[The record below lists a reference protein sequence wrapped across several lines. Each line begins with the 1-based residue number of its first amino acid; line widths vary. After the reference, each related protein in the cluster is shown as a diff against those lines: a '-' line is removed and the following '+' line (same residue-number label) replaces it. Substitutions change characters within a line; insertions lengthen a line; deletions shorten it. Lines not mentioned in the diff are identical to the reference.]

1 MRKVIPIML
10 AMLLVCSQGLAQKQ
24 PQAQSSSQKKAKL
37 EREIAILD
45 QQLKENASKTRS
57 ANTALKLTR
66 KKISTRKNLVKES
79 EAQISMLDR
88 RIREKDKK
96 IDSLRQ
102 RYDLLSDNYEKLVRT
117 AYKNRDT
124 RIWYM
129 YLLSSEG
136 LTQGLR
142 RFGYLRTMAGSLN
155 AQAIEIKDTRAKIEE
170 EKASLQKLREEAS
183 VLRSSRV
190 GELKKLEADES
201 HSAQLVASLNKDKA
215 RYQKELATK
224 KKQVEALKAE
234 MSKMV
239 KKSSSKPKTAVDEK
253 LDKEFASNMGKL
265 PWPADGPVVDSFGKH
280 YHPVYKNVE
289 MPFNNG
295 VNIALA
301 KDTAVKA
308 VFDGTVSN
316 VVVIPG
322 YNKCVLVQHG
332 GYFTFYCKLAS
343 VNVKAGDKV
352 KTGQVLGRVDT
363 IAGET
368 QLHFELWEG
377 KNPQNPEFWLK

>member
-1 MRKVIPIML
+1 MRRFAAFAL
-10 AMLLVCSQGLAQKQ
+10 AAILLCT
-24 PQAQSSSQKKAKL
+24 QAAGQNSSQKKAKL

-45 QQLKENASKTRS
+45 QQLKENASKVKS

-66 KKISTRKNLVKES
+66 KKISARKGLLAES
-79 EAQISMLDR
+79 DAQISTLDK
-88 RIREKDKK
+88 RINEKSGK
-96 IDSLRQ
+96 IDSLEA
-102 RYDLLSDNYEKLVRT
+102 RYALLSGNYDKLVRT
-117 AYKNRDT
+117 AYKNRDS

-129 YLLSSEG
+129 YLLSSDG

-142 RFGYLRTMAGSLN
+142 RYGYLKSMAASLN
-155 AQAIEIKDTRAKIEE
+155 AQALEIKDTRTRLEE
-170 EKASLQKLREEAS
+170 EKAGLVKLREEAS
-183 VLRSSRV
+183 VLRNTRVVELKQLEKDENSSR
-190 GELKKLEADES
+190 
-201 HSAQLVASLNKDKA
+201 QLVASLGKDKA
-215 RYQKELATK
+215 RYQKELAAK
-224 KKQVEALKAE
+224 KRQVQALNAE
-234 MSKMV
+234 LNKMV
-239 KKSSSKPKTAVDEK
+239 KKSGGKPKTEVDAK
-253 LDKEFASNMGKL
+253 LDKEFAANRGKL

-289 MPFNNG
+289 LPFNNG
-295 VNIALA
+295 VNIALG
-301 KDTAVKA
+301 KDSAVKA

-322 YNKCVLVQHG
+322 YNQCILVQHG

-377 KNPQNPEFWLK
+377 KTPRNPELWLK

>member
-1 MRKVIPIML
+1 ML
-10 AMLLVCSQGLAQKQ
+10 AMLLICSQGLAQKQ
-24 PQAQSSSQKKAKL
+24 SQAQSSSQKQAKL

-45 QQLKENASKTRS
+45 QQLKENAGKVRS

-66 KKISTRKNLVKES
+66 KKISTRKSLVKES

-88 RIREKDKK
+88 RIREKDHK
-96 IDSLRQ
+96 IDSLQ
-102 RYDLLSDNYEKLVRT
+102 RRYEHISSNYEKLVRT

-170 EKASLQKLREEAS
+170 EKASLQKLREEAG
-183 VLRSSRV
+183 VLRSARL
-190 GELKKLEADES
+190 GELKKLQVDETQ
-201 HSAQLVASLNKDKA
+201 SAQLVASLNKDKA
-215 RYQKELATK
+215 RYQKELAAK
-224 KKQVEALKAE
+224 KKQVQALKAE
-234 MSKMV
+234 MNKMV

-295 VNIALA
+295 VNIALS

-322 YNKCVLVQHG
+322 YNQCVLVQHG

>member
-1 MRKVIPIML
+1 MRRFAAFVL
-10 AMLLVCSQGLAQKQ
+10 AAILLCT
-24 PQAQSSSQKKAKL
+24 QAAGQNSSQKKAKL

-45 QQLKENASKTRS
+45 QQLKENASKVKS

-66 KKISTRKNLVKES
+66 KKISARKGLLAES
-79 EAQISMLDR
+79 DAQISTLDK
-88 RIREKDKK
+88 RINEKSGK
-96 IDSLRQ
+96 IDSLEA
-102 RYDLLSDNYEKLVRT
+102 RYTLLSGNYDKLVRT
-117 AYKNRDT
+117 AYKNRDS

-129 YLLSSEG
+129 YLLSSDG

-142 RFGYLRTMAGSLN
+142 RYGYLKSMAASLN
-155 AQAIEIKDTRAKIEE
+155 AQALEIKDTRARLEE
-170 EKASLQKLREEAS
+170 EKAGLVKLREEAS
-183 VLRSSRV
+183 VLRNTRV
-190 GELKKLEADES
+190 VELKQLEKDES
-201 HSAQLVASLNKDKA
+201 SSKQLVASLNKDKA
-215 RYQKELATK
+215 KYQNELAAK
-224 KKQVEALKAE
+224 KKQVQALNAE
-234 MSKMV
+234 LNKMV
-239 KKSSSKPKTAVDEK
+239 KKSGGKPKTEVDVK
-253 LDKEFASNMGKL
+253 LDKQFAANKGKL

-289 MPFNNG
+289 LPFNNG
-295 VNIALA
+295 VNIALG
-301 KDTAVKA
+301 KDSAVKA

-322 YNKCVLVQHG
+322 YNQCILVQHG

-377 KNPQNPEFWLK
+377 KTPRNPELWLK

>member
-1 MRKVIPIML
+1 MRRFAAL
-10 AMLLVCSQGLAQKQ
+10 ALAALLLCIQASAQN
-24 PQAQSSSQKKAKL
+24 SSQKKAKL

-45 QQLKENASKTRS
+45 QQLKENASKVRS

-66 KKISTRKNLVKES
+66 KKISARKGLLAES
-79 EAQISMLDR
+79 DAQISTLDK
-88 RIREKDKK
+88 RIQEKNSR
-96 IDSLRQ
+96 IDSLEA
-102 RYDLLSDNYEKLVRT
+102 RYTLLSENYNKLVRT

-129 YLLSSEG
+129 YLLSSDG
-136 LTQGLR
+136 LSQGLR
-142 RFGYLRTMAGSLN
+142 RYGYLKSMAAGLN
-155 AQAIEIKDTRAKIEE
+155 AQALEIKDTRARLEE
-170 EKASLQKLREEAS
+170 EKAGLVKLREEAS
-183 VLRSSRV
+183 VLRNTRAV
-190 GELKKLEADES
+190 ELKQLEKDES
-201 HSAQLVASLNKDKA
+201 NSKQLVASLGKDKA
-215 RYQKELATK
+215 RYQKELAAK
-224 KKQVEALKAE
+224 KKQVQALNAE
-234 MSKMV
+234 LNKMV
-239 KKSSSKPKTAVDEK
+239 KKSSGKPKTEVDAK
-253 LDKEFASNMGKL
+253 LDKEFAANKGKL

-289 MPFNNG
+289 LPFNNG
-295 VNIALA
+295 VNIALG
-301 KDTAVKA
+301 KDSAVKA

-322 YNKCVLVQHG
+322 YNQCILVQHG

-352 KTGQVLGRVDT
+352 KTGQVIGRVDT

-377 KNPQNPEFWLK
+377 KTPRNPELWLK

>member
-1 MRKVIPIML
+1 MRRFAAFAL
-10 AMLLVCSQGLAQKQ
+10 AAILLCT
-24 PQAQSSSQKKAKL
+24 QAAGQNSSQKKAKL

-45 QQLKENASKTRS
+45 QQLKENASKVKS

-66 KKISTRKNLVKES
+66 KKISARKGLLAES
-79 EAQISMLDR
+79 DAQISTLDK
-88 RIREKDKK
+88 RINEKSGK
-96 IDSLRQ
+96 IDSLEA
-102 RYDLLSDNYEKLVRT
+102 RYALLSGNYDKLVRT
-117 AYKNRDT
+117 AYKNRDS

-129 YLLSSEG
+129 CLLSSDG

-142 RFGYLRTMAGSLN
+142 RYGYLKSMAASLN
-155 AQAIEIKDTRAKIEE
+155 AQALEIKDTRARLEE
-170 EKASLQKLREEAS
+170 EKAGLIKLREEAS
-183 VLRSSRV
+183 VLRNTRVVELKQLEKDENSSR
-190 GELKKLEADES
+190 
-201 HSAQLVASLNKDKA
+201 QLVASLGKDKA
-215 RYQKELATK
+215 RYQKELAAK
-224 KKQVEALKAE
+224 KKQVQALNAE
-234 MSKMV
+234 LNKMV
-239 KKSSSKPKTAVDEK
+239 KKSSGKPKTEVDAK
-253 LDKEFASNMGKL
+253 LDKEFAANRGKL

-289 MPFNNG
+289 LPFNNG
-295 VNIALA
+295 VNIALG
-301 KDTAVKA
+301 KDSAVKA

-322 YNKCVLVQHG
+322 YNQCILVQHG

-377 KNPQNPEFWLK
+377 KTPRNPELWLK

>member
-1 MRKVIPIML
+1 MRKL
-10 AMLLVCSQGLAQKQ
+10 AALALAAILLCGQAPAQNT
-24 PQAQSSSQKKAKL
+24 SQKKAKL

-66 KKISTRKNLVKES
+66 KKISTRKGLVAES
-79 EAQISMLDR
+79 DAQISTLDK
-88 RIREKDKK
+88 RIKEKKDK
-96 IDSLRQ
+96 IDSLEA
-102 RYDLLSDNYEKLVRT
+102 RYTLLSGNYDKLVRT
-117 AYKNRDT
+117 AYKNRDS

-129 YLLSSEG
+129 YLLSSDG

-142 RFGYLRTMAGSLN
+142 RYGYLKSMAASLN
-155 AQAIEIKDTRAKIEE
+155 AQALEIKDTRARLEE
-170 EKASLQKLREEAS
+170 EKAGLVKLREEAS
-183 VLRSSRV
+183 VLRNTRVVELKQLEKDENSSR
-190 GELKKLEADES
+190 
-201 HSAQLVASLNKDKA
+201 QLVASLNKDKA
-215 RYQKELATK
+215 KYQKELAAK
-224 KKQVEALKAE
+224 KKQVQALNAE
-234 MSKMV
+234 LNKMV
-239 KKSSSKPKTAVDEK
+239 KKSSSKPKTEVDAK
-253 LDKEFASNMGKL
+253 LDKEFAANKGRL

-289 MPFNNG
+289 LPFNNG
-295 VNIALA
+295 VNIALG
-301 KDTAVKA
+301 KDSAVKA

-322 YNKCVLVQHG
+322 YNQCILVQHG

-377 KNPQNPEFWLK
+377 KTPRNPELWLK

>member
-1 MRKVIPIML
+1 MRRFAAL
-10 AMLLVCSQGLAQKQ
+10 ALAALLLCIQASAQN
-24 PQAQSSSQKKAKL
+24 SSQKKAKL

-45 QQLKENASKTRS
+45 QQLKENASKVRS

-66 KKISTRKNLVKES
+66 KKISARKGLLAES
-79 EAQISMLDR
+79 DAQISTLDK
-88 RIREKDKK
+88 RIQEKNSR
-96 IDSLRQ
+96 IDSLEA
-102 RYDLLSDNYEKLVRT
+102 RYTLLSENYNKLVRT

-129 YLLSSEG
+129 YLLSSDG
-136 LTQGLR
+136 LSQGLR
-142 RFGYLRTMAGSLN
+142 RYGYLKSMAAGLN
-155 AQAIEIKDTRAKIEE
+155 AQALEIKDTRARLEE
-170 EKASLQKLREEAS
+170 EKAGLLKLREEAS
-183 VLRSSRV
+183 ALRNTRAV
-190 GELKKLEADES
+190 ELKQLEKDES
-201 HSAQLVASLNKDKA
+201 NSKQLVASLGKDKA
-215 RYQKELATK
+215 RYQKELAAK
-224 KKQVEALKAE
+224 KKQVQALNAE
-234 MSKMV
+234 LNKMV
-239 KKSSSKPKTAVDEK
+239 KKSSGKPKTEVDAK
-253 LDKEFASNMGKL
+253 LDKEFAANKGKL

-289 MPFNNG
+289 LPFNNG
-295 VNIALA
+295 VNIALG
-301 KDTAVKA
+301 KDSAVKA

-322 YNKCVLVQHG
+322 YNQCILVQHG

-352 KTGQVLGRVDT
+352 KTGQVIGRVDT

-377 KNPQNPEFWLK
+377 KTPRNPELWLK

>member
-1 MRKVIPIML
+1 MRRFAAFAL
-10 AMLLVCSQGLAQKQ
+10 AAILLCT
-24 PQAQSSSQKKAKL
+24 QAAGQNSSQKKAKL

-45 QQLKENASKTRS
+45 QQLKENASRVKS

-66 KKISTRKNLVKES
+66 KKISARKGLLAES
-79 EAQISMLDR
+79 DAQISTLDK
-88 RIREKDKK
+88 RINEKSGK
-96 IDSLRQ
+96 IDSLEA
-102 RYDLLSDNYEKLVRT
+102 RYALLSGNYDKLVRT
-117 AYKNRDT
+117 AYKNRDS

-129 YLLSSEG
+129 YLLSSDG

-142 RFGYLRTMAGSLN
+142 RYGYLKSMAASLN
-155 AQAIEIKDTRAKIEE
+155 AQALEIKDTRARLEE
-170 EKASLQKLREEAS
+170 EKAGLVKLREEAS
-183 VLRSSRV
+183 VLRNTRVVELKQLEKDENSSR
-190 GELKKLEADES
+190 
-201 HSAQLVASLNKDKA
+201 QLVASLGKDKA
-215 RYQKELATK
+215 RYQKELAAK
-224 KKQVEALKAE
+224 KRQVQALNAE
-234 MSKMV
+234 LNKMV
-239 KKSSSKPKTAVDEK
+239 KKSGGKPKTEVDAK
-253 LDKEFASNMGKL
+253 LDKEFAANRGKL

-289 MPFNNG
+289 LPFNNG
-295 VNIALA
+295 VNIALG
-301 KDTAVKA
+301 KDSAVKA

-322 YNKCVLVQHG
+322 YNQCILVQHG

-377 KNPQNPEFWLK
+377 KTPRNPELWLK

>member
-1 MRKVIPIML
+1 MRRFAAL
-10 AMLLVCSQGLAQKQ
+10 ALAALLLCIQASAQN
-24 PQAQSSSQKKAKL
+24 SSQKKAKL

-45 QQLKENASKTRS
+45 QQLKENASKVRS

-66 KKISTRKNLVKES
+66 KKISARKGLLAES
-79 EAQISMLDR
+79 DAQISTLDK
-88 RIREKDKK
+88 RIQEKNSR
-96 IDSLRQ
+96 IDSLEARFT
-102 RYDLLSDNYEKLVRT
+102 LLSENYNKLVRT

-129 YLLSSEG
+129 YLLSSDG
-136 LTQGLR
+136 LSQGLR
-142 RFGYLRTMAGSLN
+142 RYGYLKSMAAGLN
-155 AQAIEIKDTRAKIEE
+155 AQALEIKDTRARLEE
-170 EKASLQKLREEAS
+170 EKAGLVKLREEAS
-183 VLRSSRV
+183 VLRNTRAV
-190 GELKKLEADES
+190 ELKQLEKDES
-201 HSAQLVASLNKDKA
+201 NSKQLVASLGKDKA
-215 RYQKELATK
+215 RYQKELAAK
-224 KKQVEALKAE
+224 KKQVQALNAE
-234 MSKMV
+234 LNKMV
-239 KKSSSKPKTAVDEK
+239 KKSSGKPKTEVDAK
-253 LDKEFASNMGKL
+253 LDKEFAANKGKL

-289 MPFNNG
+289 LPFNNG
-295 VNIALA
+295 VNIALG
-301 KDTAVKA
+301 KDSAVKA

-322 YNKCVLVQHG
+322 YNQCILVQHG

-352 KTGQVLGRVDT
+352 KTGQVIGRVDT

-377 KNPQNPEFWLK
+377 KTPRNPELWLK

>member
-1 MRKVIPIML
+1 MRKLAVIML
-10 AMLLVCSQGLAQKQ
+10 AMALVCTQGLAQKQ
-24 PQAQSSSQKKAKL
+24 SQAQSSSQKQAKL

-45 QQLKENASKTRS
+45 LQLKENAGKVRS

-66 KKISTRKNLVKES
+66 KKISTRKSLVKES
-79 EAQISMLDR
+79 EAQISILDR
-88 RIREKDKK
+88 RIHEKDRK
-96 IDSLRQ
+96 IDSLQ
-102 RYDLLSDNYEKLVRT
+102 RRYELISNNYEKLVRT

-170 EKASLQKLREEAS
+170 EKASLERLREEAG
-183 VLRSSRV
+183 VLRSTRL
-190 GELKKLEADES
+190 GELKKLQADETQ
-201 HSAQLVASLNKDKA
+201 SAQLVASLNKDKA
-215 RYQKELATK
+215 RYQKELAAK
-224 KKQVEALKAE
+224 KKQVAALKAE
-234 MSKMV
+234 MHKMV
-239 KKSSSKPKTAVDEK
+239 KKSTSKPKTAVDEK

-295 VNIALA
+295 VNIALS

-308 VFDGTVSN
+308 VFEGTVSN

-322 YNKCVLVQHG
+322 YNQCVLVQHG

>member
-1 MRKVIPIML
+1 MRRFAAL
-10 AMLLVCSQGLAQKQ
+10 ALAALLLCIQASAQN
-24 PQAQSSSQKKAKL
+24 SSQKKAKL

-45 QQLKENASKTRS
+45 QQLKENASKVRS

-66 KKISTRKNLVKES
+66 KKISARKGLLAES
-79 EAQISMLDR
+79 DAQISTLDK
-88 RIREKDKK
+88 RIQEKNSR
-96 IDSLRQ
+96 IDSLEA
-102 RYDLLSDNYEKLVRT
+102 RYTLLSENYNKLVRT

-129 YLLSSEG
+129 YLLSSDG
-136 LTQGLR
+136 LSQGLR
-142 RFGYLRTMAGSLN
+142 RYGYLKSMAAGLN
-155 AQAIEIKDTRAKIEE
+155 AQALEIKDTRARLEE
-170 EKASLQKLREEAS
+170 EKAGLLILREEAS
-183 VLRSSRV
+183 ALRNTRAV
-190 GELKKLEADES
+190 ELKQLEKDES
-201 HSAQLVASLNKDKA
+201 NSKQLVASLGKDKA
-215 RYQKELATK
+215 RYQKELAAK
-224 KKQVEALKAE
+224 KKQVQALNAE
-234 MSKMV
+234 LNKMV
-239 KKSSSKPKTAVDEK
+239 KKSSGKPKTEVDAK
-253 LDKEFASNMGKL
+253 LDKEFAANKGKL

-289 MPFNNG
+289 LPFNNG
-295 VNIALA
+295 VNIALG
-301 KDTAVKA
+301 KDSAVKA

-322 YNKCVLVQHG
+322 YNQCILVQHG

-352 KTGQVLGRVDT
+352 KTGQVIGRVDT

-377 KNPQNPEFWLK
+377 KTPRNPELWLK

>member
-1 MRKVIPIML
+1 MRRIAAFAL
-10 AMLLVCSQGLAQKQ
+10 AAILLCT
-24 PQAQSSSQKKAKL
+24 QAAGQNSSQKKAKL

-45 QQLKENASKTRS
+45 QQLKENASKVKS

-66 KKISTRKNLVKES
+66 KKISARKGLLAES
-79 EAQISMLDR
+79 DAQISTLDK
-88 RIREKDKK
+88 RINEKSGK
-96 IDSLRQ
+96 IDSLEA
-102 RYDLLSDNYEKLVRT
+102 RYTLLSGNYDKLVRT
-117 AYKNRDT
+117 AYKNRNS

-129 YLLSSEG
+129 YLLSSDG

-142 RFGYLRTMAGSLN
+142 RYGYLKSMAASLN
-155 AQAIEIKDTRAKIEE
+155 AQALEIKDTRARLEE
-170 EKASLQKLREEAS
+170 EKAGLVKLREEAS
-183 VLRSSRV
+183 VLRNTRAV
-190 GELKKLEADES
+190 ELKQLEKDES
-201 HSAQLVASLNKDKA
+201 NSKQLVASLGKDKA
-215 RYQKELATK
+215 RYQKELAAK
-224 KKQVEALKAE
+224 KRQVQALNAE
-234 MSKMV
+234 LNKMV
-239 KKSSSKPKTAVDEK
+239 KKSGGKPKTEVDAK
-253 LDKEFASNMGKL
+253 LDKEFAANRGKL

-289 MPFNNG
+289 LPFNNG
-295 VNIALA
+295 VNIALG
-301 KDTAVKA
+301 KDSAVKA

-322 YNKCVLVQHG
+322 YNQCILVQHG

-377 KNPQNPEFWLK
+377 KTPRNPELWLK

>member
-1 MRKVIPIML
+1 MRKL
-10 AMLLVCSQGLAQKQ
+10 AAFALAAILLCGQALAQNT
-24 PQAQSSSQKKAKL
+24 SQKKAKL

-66 KKISTRKNLVKES
+66 KKISARKGLVAES
-79 EAQISMLDR
+79 DAQISALNKQ
-88 RIREKDKK
+88 IHEKDAK
-96 IDSLRQ
+96 IDSLEA
-102 RYDLLSDNYEKLVRT
+102 RYTLLSGNYDKLVRT
-117 AYKNRDT
+117 AYKNRDS

-129 YLLSSEG
+129 YLLSSDG

-142 RFGYLRTMAGSLN
+142 RYGYLKSMATGLN
-155 AQAIEIKDTRAKIEE
+155 TQALEIKNTRAKLEE
-170 EKASLQKLREEAS
+170 EKAGLEILREEAS
-183 VLRSSRV
+183 VLRDTRV
-190 GELKKLEADES
+190 VELKQLEKDENS
-201 HSAQLVASLNKDKA
+201 SKQLVASLNKDKA
-215 RYQKELATK
+215 KYQKELAAK
-224 KKQVEALKAE
+224 KKQVQALNAE
-234 MSKMV
+234 LNKMV
-239 KKSSSKPKTAVDEK
+239 KKSSSKPKTEVDAK
-253 LDKEFASNMGKL
+253 LDKQFAANKGKL

-289 MPFNNG
+289 LPFNNG
-295 VNIALA
+295 MNIALS
-301 KDTAVKA
+301 KDSAVKA

-322 YNKCVLVQHG
+322 YNQCILVQHG

-352 KTGQVLGRVDT
+352 GTGQVLGRVDT

-377 KNPQNPEFWLK
+377 KTPRNPELWLK